1 METPLKIVRL
11 LLVGLLMAAATAAQA
26 QPAYPS
32 RPITLVA
39 AFAPGGGTDTA
50 ARLIAKELAVELG
63 QPVVVDNRAGAGG
76 AIGATSVARA
86 VADGHTLLLG
96 TGSELVVLP
105 AVKTKPPYDT
115 LKEFAPVARIGTVS
129 LMLVAHP
136 SVPANTVQELIAL
149 ARAHP
154 GQLTYASFGIG
165 STNHLIGEFFIG
177 RTGTD
182 LLHVPYKGSAAAA
195 TDLISGQVKL
205 AFDTVSVAMPL
216 VRSGKLKA
224 LAVLSPS
231 RSTLAPEL
239 PTMTESGV
247 ALATEG
253 WMGVLAPRDTP
264 TAIVERLNR
273 AINKVLAMQAV
284 RDAFSDRGVTVATAT
299 PDQFADF
306 IKSEVKQW
314 TTVVKA
320 SGIQVD

>member
-1 METPLKIVRL
+1 MLKII
-11 LLVGLLMAAATAAQA
+11 GILMVALSIAAPAYAQST
-26 QPAYPS
+26 YPS
-32 RPITLVA
+32 RAITLVA

-50 ARLIAKELAVELG
+50 ARLIAKELAAELG

-76 AIGATSVARA
+76 AIGAASVARA
-86 VADGHTLLLG
+86 AADGYTLLLG

-105 AVKTKPPYDT
+105 AVKAKPPYDT
-115 LKEFAPVARIGTVS
+115 LKEFVPVARIGTVS

-149 ARAHP
+149 ARARP

-165 STNHLIGEFFIG
+165 STNHLIGEFFTE
-177 RTGTD
+177 RTGTN

-195 TDLISGQVKL
+195 TDLVSGQVKL
-205 AFDTVSVAMPL
+205 AFDTVAVAMPL

-224 LAVLSPS
+224 LAVLSPT

-253 WMGVLAPRDTP
+253 WMGVLAPRGTP
-264 TAIVERLNR
+264 AAIVERLNR
-273 AINKVLAMQAV
+273 AINKVLEMQAV
-284 RDAFSDRGVTVATAT
+284 RGAFSERGVAVATGT

-306 IKSEVKQW
+306 IKVEVRQW
-314 TTVVKA
+314 TAVVKA
-320 SGIQVD
+320 SGVQVD